1 MPTCDS
7 IEAFSAQVT
16 TADYV
21 DNCRSHLESM
31 QNITCLLTL
40 EGEHS
45 KQEKFLLRMMAWH
58 LGNLATDFAHVQQL
72 SNSNAA

>member
-1 MPTCDS
+1 MPNRDS
-7 IEAFSAQVT
+7 TKVFPTQVT
-16 TADYV
+16 TAHYID
-21 DNCRSHLESM
+21 DCRSHLESM

-58 LGNLATDFAHVQQL
+58 LGNLTMDFAHVQQL
-72 SNSNAA
+72 SGVNAA